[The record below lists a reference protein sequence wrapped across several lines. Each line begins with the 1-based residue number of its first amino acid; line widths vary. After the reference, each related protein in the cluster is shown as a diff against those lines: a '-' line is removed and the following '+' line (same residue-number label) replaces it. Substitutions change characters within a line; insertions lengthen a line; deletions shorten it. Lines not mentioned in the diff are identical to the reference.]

1 MDITDLINNPA
12 QVVGE
17 YLIVVGLC
25 NDTMLDIV
33 GLCNACCR
41 IM

>member
-1 MDITDLINNPA
+1 MSIVGDLINNPA
-12 QVVGE
+12 QVEGE

-25 NDTMLDIV
+25 N
-33 GLCNACCR
+33 ACCM